1 LAVAHLRLAP
11 TSSASSSVTERLSPS
26 GALPAALTEPAGDH
40 DPVALGEG
48 VGQVLGLAAPHVD
61 LEVAGVAVAPL
72 AVLLDALGDRD
83 PQVDDG
89 DAGVGEA
96 DLRVLDQ
103 VADNGGYFKVWLGS
117 PGNAALR
124 CGRG

>member
-1 LAVAHLRLAP
+1 
-11 TSSASSSVTERLSPS
+11 
-26 GALPAALTEPAGDH
+26 
-40 DPVALGEG
+40 
-48 VGQVLGLAAPHVD
+48 LAAPHVD

-83 PQVDDG
+83 PQVGDG

-96 DLRVLDQ
+96 DLGVLDQ